1 MTQKNYE
8 SISANNTSIKQS
20 GGTSVN
26 DQTNVTSAEEYVNME
41 VPEEGVYWMESQTR
55 TAQKIKE
62 ENLEYVNEHSAP
74 VHPRNTFYAKY
85 GKRILDIV
93 LSAAALIVLLPVNTV
108 LLICTWIDVGRP
120 LLFRQKRIGKD
131 EKPFM
136 LVKFRNMTN
145 ECDENG
151 DLLPADQR
159 VTRFGRFV
167 RRTSLDE
174 LLNFWSILKG
184 DMSVIG
190 PRPLPEGYLDRF
202 SERHRARFAVRPGL
216 ECPRLNVS
224 GNGSTWNERFDND
237 VYYVEHVSFALDV
250 KLFFLLVKMVF
261 DPKTRAIR
269 EDGVSGSFLGYEK
282 NGRCI
287 NSLEVPVKY
296 VQYIYNEET
305 V

>member
-1 MTQKNYE
+1 MDLAVKTQT
-8 SISANNTSIKQS
+8 ANTSA
-20 GGTSVN
+20 
-26 DQTNVTSAEEYVNME
+26 AEEYVNMDMM
-41 VPEEGVYWMESQTR
+41 EGVHWLESQVR

-62 ENLEYVNEHSAP
+62 ENLGYVNEHSSP
-74 VHPRNTFYAKY
+74 VHPSNTFYAKY
-85 GKRILDIV
+85 VKRVLDIV
-93 LSAAALIVLLPVNTV
+93 LSAAALIVLLPVNLI
-108 LLICTWIDVGRP
+108 LLICTWVDVGRP
-120 LLFRQKRIGKD
+120 LLFKQMRIGKD
-131 EKPFM
+131 EKPFT

-145 ECDENG
+145 KCDENG

-174 LLNFWSILKG
+174 LLNFWNILKG

-190 PRPLPEGYLDRF
+190 PRPLPVGYLDRF

-224 GNGSTWNERFDND
+224 GNGSSWSERFDND

-250 KLFFLLVKMVF
+250 KMFFLLVRMVF
-261 DPKTRAIR
+261 DPKTKAIR
-269 EDGVSGSFLGYEK
+269 EDGVSGSFMGYEK

-296 VQYIYNEET
+296 VQYIYNEDT
-305 V
+305 A